1 MDIKKTVFV
10 TVALAALGVWAPS
23 SARASESDRRTHL
36 TFSQSVAI
44 PGKVLPAGTYTF
56 QLLDSSSDRHIV
68 QVFNQNGTRLI
79 AMFMAVPDQ
88 RLTPTDDTV
97 IIFGERSS
105 DSPQAITHWFY
116 PGDTDGQEFVY

>member
-1 MDIKKTVFV
+1 MQIKKTVFV
-10 TVALAALGVWAPS
+10 AVALAALGLGAPS
-23 SARASESDRRTHL
+23 IAHAGQSDKLTHL

-56 QLLDSSSDRHIV
+56 QVADSFSGRHIV
-68 QVFNQNGTRLI
+68 QIFNRNSTQLI
-79 AMFMAVPDQ
+79 ATIMAVPDY

-97 IIFGERSS
+97 ITFGERSS
-105 DSPQAITHWFY
+105 AAPQAITHWFY